1 MKSEAL
7 RKIENFRRQTLANLY
22 NECTPE
28 QQNVFNRMYVSIA
41 AIPDRKIDWAIEQ
54 CERTIAENKN
64 KKG

>member
-28 QQNVFNRMYVSIA
+28 QQNVFNRMYVSIT